1 MNKNKIGSTILI
13 TFLLLLP
20 IMPLKVLVAKA
31 PVPLTKISSWTL
43 TSDNSEQMNAIAKK
57 FEIVSRQGNQFEIY
71 VQEPQID
78 EFRSL
83 APTATLT
90 STDTDADLQHYLSSM
105 PLSLGD
111 KGYRDLTAVNN
122 ALMELAQ
129 KYPTILKLETIGTS
143 SNGLTQYGLK
153 ISDNVTTDENEP
165 ELVMTA
171 ATHGDEIITT
181 EVLLR
186 FIEELIAG
194 YDQNLRL
201 TNMVNNHELFF
212 VPVVNPDG
220 FSLRRRYAGNVDPNR
235 DYPWPGHENKVP
247 VQCIANMIQFF
258 QQHQFVGS
266 IDFHAFGKL
275 VMYPW
280 AYTRSSLP
288 PEHEKIFDNLSRE
301 MSADNS
307 YRYGQISKV
316 IYVAEGSSADYYY
329 WKFNTMA
336 FGIEMGNSKAPS
348 VDQIPAVLNQ
358 VREMTYKF
366 IEHF

>member
-1 MNKNKIGSTILI
+1 MKTNKIGSIIL
-13 TFLLLLP
+13 TFLLL
-20 IMPLKVLVAKA
+20 MPLKVLVARDQA
-31 PVPLTKISSWTL
+31 SVAKISSWTL

-57 FEIVSRQGNQFEIY
+57 FEIVSREGNQFEIY
-71 VQEPQID
+71 VLEPLIS
-78 EFRSL
+78 EFKSL
-83 APTATLT
+83 APTAVLT
-90 STDTDADLQHYLSSM
+90 STDTDADFQQ
-105 PLSLGD
+105 SLFNNQPFSTEG
-111 KGYRDLTAVNN
+111 GYRNFTAVNN
-122 ALMELAQ
+122 TLIDLA
-129 KYPTILKLETIGTS
+129 KRYPTIVKLETIGTTNS
-143 SNGLTQYGLK
+143 GLTQYGLK
-153 ISDNVTTDENEP
+153 ISDNVNEDENEP
-165 ELVMTA
+165 ELIMTA

-186 FIEELIAG
+186 FIEELALG
-194 YDQNLRL
+194 YEQNPRL
-201 TNMVNNHELFF
+201 ANMINNHELFF

-220 FSLRRRYAGNVDPNR
+220 FSSRSRYAGNVDPNR
-235 DYPWPGHENKVP
+235 DYPWPGNENKKP
-247 VQCIANMIQFF
+247 VQCIANIINFF
-258 QQHQFVGS
+258 NQHQLAGS
-266 IDFHAFGKL
+266 IDFHAFGKM

-280 AYTRSSLP
+280 AYTRESLP

-301 MSADNS
+301 MAADNS

-336 FGIEMGNSKAPS
+336 FGVEMGSSKAPS